1 VQHTAIAPS
10 QEVCPVLK
18 TAGIISGKWTLL
30 ILRDLSE
37 GINRFSA
44 LERSLVGI
52 SPKTLS
58 ERLKSLERAGIITR
72 KSYAEVPPRVEY
84 SLTDMGRDLIPLI
97 DHMREY
103 GSKWLSENGDGCLE
117 Y

>member
-1 VQHTAIAPS
+1 MVESTEAHPDS
-10 QEVCPVLK
+10 CPVLK
-18 TAGIISGKWTLL
+18 TADIISGKWTLL
-30 ILRDLSE
+30 ILRDLSK

-44 LERSLVGI
+44 LERSLAGI

-84 SLTDMGRDLIPLI
+84 TLTDMGWDLIPLI
-97 DHMREY
+97 DHMRQY
-103 GSKWLSENGDGCLE
+103 GDKWLSCK
-117 Y
+117 